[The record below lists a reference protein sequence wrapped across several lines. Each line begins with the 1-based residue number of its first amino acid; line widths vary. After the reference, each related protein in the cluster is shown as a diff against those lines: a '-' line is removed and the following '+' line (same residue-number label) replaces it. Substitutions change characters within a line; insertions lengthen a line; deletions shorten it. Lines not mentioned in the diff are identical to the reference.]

1 MFKAIIYKEWLK
13 IRWCYIGM
21 AAVTLFVLF
30 YLHLKLTHDLKF
42 SEATSY
48 WYFVIFRGVKFYLQ
62 FKYIP
67 FLAGLV
73 VAFTQFIP
81 EINMKRLK
89 LTLHLPMRENKIL
102 VQMMSVGVVS
112 LLLLFLVAILVL
124 SIITLNFFPIEM
136 LGSVLLTTF
145 PWFLAGLVAY
155 FAVSMII
162 LEPLWIRRILLIL
175 ISYGFINSLFK
186 SYWYNLYTDSLPI
199 FILLGLFFCT
209 SILLSAHRFRKGVM

>member
-21 AAVTLFVLF
+21 AVFTLFVLL
-30 YLHLKLTHDLKF
+30 YIHLKLAHDMKF

-48 WYFVIFRGVKFYLQ
+48 WYYVIFRGLKFYLQ
-62 FKYIP
+62 IKYIP

-73 VAFTQFIP
+73 VALTQFIP

-89 LTLHLPMRENKIL
+89 LSLHLPMRENTIL
-102 VQMMSVGVVS
+102 VQMMSVGIVS
-112 LLLLFLVAILVL
+112 LILLFALAILIL
-124 SIITLNFFPIEM
+124 SVITLNFFTVEI
-136 LGSVLLTTF
+136 LRSVLITTL

-162 LEPLWIRRILLIL
+162 LEPLWSRRILLIL
-175 ISYGFINSLFK
+175 ISYGFISCLFK
-186 SYWYNLYTDSLPI
+186 SYWYNLYSNSLPI
-199 FILLGLFFCT
+199 FIVLGLFFST

>member
-13 IRWCYIGM
+13 IRWSYIGM
-21 AAVTLFVLF
+21 AAVTLFVLL
-30 YLHLKLTHDLKF
+30 YIHLKLSHDMKF

-48 WYFVIFRGVKFYLQ
+48 WYYVIFRGIKFYLQ

-67 FLAGLV
+67 FLAGLA
-73 VAFTQFIP
+73 VALTQFVP

-89 LTLHLPMRENKIL
+89 LTLHLPMRENAIL
-102 VQMMSVGVVS
+102 VQMMSVGVIS
-112 LLLLFLVAILVL
+112 LVILFIAAILIL
-124 SIITLNFFPIEM
+124 SVITLNFFPHEM
-136 LGSVLLTTF
+136 LGSILLTTL

-175 ISYGFINSLFK
+175 ISFGFIDCLFK
-186 SYWYNLYTDSLPI
+186 SYWYNLYVHSLPV
-199 FILLGLFFCT
+199 FVLLGLFFST

>member
-1 MFKAIIYKEWLK
+1 M
-13 IRWCYIGM
+13 
-21 AAVTLFVLF
+21 
-30 YLHLKLTHDLKF
+30 KF

-48 WYFVIFRGVKFYLQ
+48 WYYVIFRGLKFYLQ

-73 VAFTQFIP
+73 VALTQFIP

-89 LTLHLPMRENKIL
+89 LTLHLPMRENNIL
-102 VQMMSVGVVS
+102 VQMMSVGIVS
-112 LLLLFLVAILVL
+112 LILLFALAILIL
-124 SIITLNFFPIEM
+124 SVITLNFFPVEM
-136 LGSVLLTTF
+136 LQSVLITTI

-162 LEPLWIRRILLIL
+162 LEPLWSRRILLIL
-175 ISYGFINSLFK
+175 ISYGFISCLFK
-186 SYWYNLYTDSLPI
+186 SYWYNLYSNSLLM
-199 FILLGLFFCT
+199 FIVLGLFFST